1 MTRMEFEAKL
11 SNMSADE
18 LYTTLSW
25 EQCKAL
31 TLKIIESCLIE
42 KELKFVAKLRYY
54 GKLGFYANL
63 ISEGLQTRE
72 KEGY

>member
-1 MTRMEFEAKL
+1 MTRMEFETEL
-11 SNMSADE
+11 SKMTADE

-25 EQCKAL
+25 KQCKAL
-31 TLKIIESCLIE
+31 TLKIIESCLIDT
-42 KELKFVAKLRYY
+42 ELKFVAKIRYY
-54 GKLGFYANL
+54 SKLGFYANL